1 MTAWNLRDSP
11 STLSGFGLS
20 AADSSVCE
28 WKGGEG
34 VISIVYVFFSV
45 TTEKDSLTLDFN
57 RETLGTLVCSPDG
70 G

>member
-45 TTEKDSLTLDFN
+45 TTEKTLTLDFN
-57 RETLGTLVCSPDG
+57 GETSGTLVCSQDG